1 MIDILETKKAML
13 DRSLAWRKNGL
24 RIGFVPTMGALH
36 EGHLELIR
44 EARRRTDRV
53 VVSIFVNPTQFDR
66 ASDLDTYPRT
76 FDADRKSAGSA
87 GVDAIFLPSP
97 AEVYPEGYKTYVD
110 VEEVTRTL
118 CGATRPGHFRGVAT
132 VVLKLFNMVR
142 PDVACFGWKDAQQC
156 ILVSRM
162 VDDLNVP
169 VEIVGVEIVRE
180 PDGLAMSSR
189 NLNLTPE
196 HRTIAPQ
203 LQKGLRALAA
213 VAEQGERDAATL
225 LQSARSLI
233 EAQPEFRI
241 DYLEMVSRQTLQP
254 IKTLSPGNTLVAVAA
269 FLGAVRLID
278 NIRL

>member
-1 MIDILETKKAML
+1 MDVLETKQAML
-13 DRSLAWRKNGL
+13 DKSLGWRKDGL

-44 EARRRTDRV
+44 EARRRADRV

-76 FDADRKSAGSA
+76 FEADRKSAASA
-87 GVDAIFLPSP
+87 GADAIFLPSP
-97 AEVYPEGYKTYVD
+97 AEVYPEGYQTYVD
-110 VEEVTRTL
+110 VEEVTQTL

-162 VDDLNVP
+162 VEDLNVP

-196 HRTIAPQ
+196 HRVIAPQ
-203 LQKGLRALAA
+203 LQKGLRALADA
-213 VAEQGERDAATL
+213 AERGERDAATL
-225 LQSARSLI
+225 LQLARSLI

-241 DYLEMVSRQTLQP
+241 DYLEMVSRRTLQP
-254 IKTLSPGNTLVAVAA
+254 IRTLEPGNTLVAVAA
-269 FLGAVRLID
+269 FLGDVRLID
-278 NIRL
+278 NVRL